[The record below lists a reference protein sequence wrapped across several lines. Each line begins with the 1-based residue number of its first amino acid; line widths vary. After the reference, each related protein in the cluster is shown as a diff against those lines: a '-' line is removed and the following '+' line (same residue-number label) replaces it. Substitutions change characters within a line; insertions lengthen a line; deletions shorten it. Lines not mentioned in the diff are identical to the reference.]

1 MDQSLNQ
8 KSPRTHTTIEFRSGH
23 VFWVTGILLFSLF
36 LNSCSI
42 LDLGEPLEGT
52 PLASPLPPTLAQVA
66 SDPTPTES
74 LTQTPSMDPNVFVFQ
89 DGMVKIVDWS
99 GEVLNS
105 WAADGLNPEETL
117 WYQVVGDS
125 LYYLHEETGKIFL
138 TRPGSVVSLEFPG
151 EEAIQ
156 GFVISEDGSRIA
168 WSIHGTGRNELW
180 IANTN
185 GLGRIR
191 VVDEPPDG
199 VSMNEVVLEPAGW
212 INNSDVVYSW
222 QYLAMG
228 QEVWPDV
235 YGSFYV
241 YSPAAGQITTAAAL
255 PEEPASPCWRGMT
268 LDGAFLAGICGSD
281 SQIEQLKVVDVN
293 SDVEELI
300 PVLPEQSYVGAVV
313 FSDPQRQIA
322 YAVADS
328 VLEDR
333 TSRVVLRSF
342 PGDVPAVLM
351 TLEGELA
358 RSISWIDE
366 SRMLVEVETRTD
378 FYVSALSVQGEQR
391 VLAEGRLLGWSF
403 PAEGE

>member
-1 MDQSLNQ
+1 
-8 KSPRTHTTIEFRSGH
+8 
-23 VFWVTGILLFSLF
+23 
-36 LNSCSI
+36 
-42 LDLGEPLEGT
+42 
-52 PLASPLPPTLAQVA
+52 
-66 SDPTPTES
+66 
-74 LTQTPSMDPNVFVFQ
+74 MDPNVFVFQ
-89 DGMVKIVDWS
+89 DGLVKIVDWS

-105 WAADGLNPEETL
+105 WAADGLNPEKSV

-151 EEAIQ
+151 EDVIQ
-156 GFVISEDGSRIA
+156 GFTVSEDGSRIA
-168 WSIHGTGRNELW
+168 WSVHGTGKNELW

-185 GLGRIR
+185 GLGKIQ
-191 VVDEPPDG
+191 VVNEPPDG
-199 VSMNEVVLEPAGW
+199 VSMNEVVLNPAGW
-212 INNSDVVYSW
+212 IDNSDVVYSW

-228 QEVWPDV
+228 QEIWPDV

-241 YSPAAGQITTAAAL
+241 YSPATGQITTAEAL
-255 PEEPASPCWRGMT
+255 PDEPASPCWRGMT
-268 LDGAFLAGICGSD
+268 RDGTFLAGVCGSD

-300 PVLPEQSYVGAVV
+300 PVLPEQRYVGAVI
-313 FSDPQRQIA
+313 FSDVQRQIA
-322 YAVADS
+322 YAVTDS

-333 TSRVVLRSF
+333 TSSVVLRSF

-366 SRMLVEVETRTD
+366 SRMLVEVETRTEP
-378 FYVSALSVQGEQR
+378 YVSALSVQGEQR
-391 VLAEGRLLGWSF
+391 VLVEGWLLGWSY